1 MAENRK
7 PPAYQEYASTMLADI
22 SFRSMD
28 LEERGLLYTL
38 RLECWANESLP
49 SDIQTLSNVLGQD
62 IKPRHLKAIQAFFQI
77 DESKVTSPEL
87 DDYRKHLEERREKQ
101 SRGGRKGA
109 EVTNSKALSL
119 NKNEKSGKPRV
130 SRRGSSGSLVK
141 SNPEKQSQKHRTLEE
156 YSFRNK
162 DGVDPLDSELYKP
175 ASECDRCA
183 GEGCG
188 WCAGKPWLDIKVETD
203 RE

>member
-28 LEERGLLYTL
+28 LEERGLLYTM

-49 SDIQTLSNVLGQD
+49 SNIDTLSNVLGQN
-62 IKPRHLKAIQAFFQI
+62 IKPEHIKAVQSFFQI
-77 DESKVTSPEL
+77 DESTIISPEL
-87 DDYRKHLEERREKQ
+87 NNYRQHLEERREKQ

-109 EVTNSKALSL
+109 NKTNSKA
-119 NKNEKSGKPRV
+119 KSSDKTGGSGNSRV
-130 SRRGSSGSLVK
+130 SRRGSCGSLVK
-141 SNPEKQSQKHRTLEE
+141 SNPEKQSQNQ
-156 YSFRNK
+156 RNQGK
-162 DGVDPLDSELYKP
+162 FSYKDEDGVDPLDSELYKP

-188 WCAGKPWLDIKVETD
+188 WCAWKP
-203 RE
+203 